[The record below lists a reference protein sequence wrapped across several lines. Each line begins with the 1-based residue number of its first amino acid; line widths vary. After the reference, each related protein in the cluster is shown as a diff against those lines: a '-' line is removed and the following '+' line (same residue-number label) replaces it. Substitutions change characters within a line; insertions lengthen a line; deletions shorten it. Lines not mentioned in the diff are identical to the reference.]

1 MKKIY
6 LVSGLAITG
15 VLAYFMFFRKMNNVL
30 EQQSVVDDSVASTP
44 KDNVLDSSS
53 VVKDTTK
60 EEAQFFLDQ
69 YEEINKIYKKEI
81 DKTRNNPLMN
91 RDIRNRVAFE
101 NFVKT
106 GQVPTG
112 FGRVIFYKKLVSLKN
127 DLDEV
132 EQKINNLGYKKVGDT
147 FVKSSNILTS

>member
-6 LVSGLAITG
+6 LLSGLALSG
-15 VLAYFMFFRKMNNVL
+15 VLAYFMFFRKKNNVL
-30 EQQSVVDDSVASTP
+30 EQESVVDDSVASTP

-60 EEAQFFLDQ
+60 EEAQFYLDQ
-69 YEEINKIYKKEI
+69 YEELNKIYKKKIE
-81 DKTRNNPLMN
+81 KTRVHPFMN
-91 RDIRNRVAFE
+91 RNLKQKLAFE
-101 NFVKT
+101 NFIRT
-106 GQVPTG
+106 GEVPRG
-112 FGRVIFYKKLVSLKN
+112 FSRVIFYENLVSLKN
-127 DLDEV
+127 DLKEV

>member
-15 VLAYFMFFRKMNNVL
+15 VLAYFMFFRKKNNVL
-30 EQQSVVDDSVASTP
+30 EQESVVNDSVASTP

-106 GQVPTG
+106 GEVPRG

>member
-15 VLAYFMFFRKMNNVL
+15 VLAYFMFFRKRKGKVTL
-30 EQQSVVDDSVASTP
+30 LSTSAETHFEPLVAR
-44 KDNVLDSSS
+44 KDIE
-53 VVKDTTK
+53 VKDTTK
-60 EEAQFFLDQ
+60 EEARFFLDQ

-81 DKTRNNPLMN
+81 EKTRNNPLMN

-106 GQVPTG
+106 GEVPRG

-147 FVKSSNILTS
+147 FVQSSNILTS

>member
-1 MKKIY
+1 MKMKKIY

-15 VLAYFMFFRKMNNVL
+15 VLAYFMFFRKRKGKVTL
-30 EQQSVVDDSVASTP
+30 LSTSAATHFAPLVAR
-44 KDNVLDSSS
+44 KDIE
-53 VVKDTTK
+53 VKDTTK
-60 EEAQFFLDQ
+60 EEARFFLDQ

-81 DKTRNNPLMN
+81 EKTRNNPLMN

-106 GQVPTG
+106 GEVPRG